1 MAIPPTHSDSLAQE
15 LQNLQQ
21 ELAELRKKN
30 QDLNERLTAYSFI
43 NNNQTIL
50 INNLIDKVPFGIF
63 LLNEENI
70 IIHANAAA
78 GKIFDQKSEE
88 MQGKNCN
95 NYFSCFD
102 EKGNCPALAS
112 NEDISF
118 RQVSCVNDDMC
129 VMHSAFVSDEG
140 SEKIIVESFMDVTE
154 IKQAEKTLLKLNN
167 IKDEFLGMISHELR
181 SPLNVIQGYSS
192 LLDAELNLSENDNVA
207 LYISKIQKSGEML
220 LQIVDNLL
228 SLSSLTA
235 GKVKAD
241 NIPIEFGMVVTQL
254 TYRIEDMLIANNN
267 TFITEVEDIPP
278 FVLDLALLMKI
289 LYELLVNAN
298 KFTKNGNIILS
309 AFIQKKDDA
318 DWLVFKVADT
328 GCGMTEETVNQVFQ
342 VFHQADSS
350 ITRSYEGLGLGLSIV
365 EKMVSLINGYV
376 EVESELTEGTTFY
389 VYVPFV
395 AV

>member
-21 ELAELRKKN
+21 EIADLRKTN

-63 LLNEENI
+63 LLNEKNNI
-70 IIHANAAA
+70 LHANVAA
-78 GKIFDQKSEE
+78 GKIFDQNPDE
-88 MQGKNCN
+88 MQGQSCF

-102 EKGNCPALAS
+102 GQGNCPALTYS
-112 NEDISF
+112 DDINF
-118 RQVSCVNDDMC
+118 RQVNCVKDGMS
-129 VMHSAFVSDEG
+129 VMLSAFVSDEG

-154 IKQAEKTLLKLNN
+154 IKQAEKALLKLNN
-167 IKDEFLGMISHELR
+167 IKNEFLGMISHELR

-192 LLDAELNLSENDNVA
+192 LLEAELNLSENDNVS

-220 LQIVDNLL
+220 LHIVDNLL

-241 NIPIEFGMVVTQL
+241 NIPVEFGMIVTQL
-254 TYRIEDMLIANNN
+254 TYRIDDMLAANNN
-267 TFITEVEDIPP
+267 TLITQVENIPP
-278 FVLDLALLMKI
+278 FVLDLGLLMKI

-298 KFTKNGNIILS
+298 KFTRNGNIIFS
-309 AFIQKKDDA
+309 AYQQKKDGS
-318 DWLVFKVADT
+318 DWLVFKIADT
-328 GCGMTEETVNQVFQ
+328 GCGMTEETVNQIFQ
-342 VFHQADSS
+342 AFHQADSS
-350 ITRSYEGLGLGLSIV
+350 VTRAYEGLGLGLSIV
-365 EKMVSLINGYV
+365 EKMVHLINGYI
-376 EVESELTEGTTFY
+376 EVESVLTEGATFY

-395 AV
+395 EV